1 MPSISYHI
9 YPPSCIC
16 AHQLCLPPATWETDR
31 DLNQG
36 QSFHLGSGS
45 HPLSPITREI
55 LPFPSYIT
63 ILFHSLLSFPSM
75 NKNIAIKNL
84 KSLLVTLCWFL
95 LILDSQYWSAL
106 GPHSLSSFLFYPT
119 HTLGNFIQPPAS
131 YSSPYIDNAEMYFCS
146 PDFSVERHTHIY
158 NCLSTAWHG
167 YLKATSIF
175 FFKLFWDNYRL
186 IRPCKILQRGPMY
199 PSPNGDILQK
209 VISILICQKTNS
221 WSYP

>member
-45 HPLSPITREI
+45 HPLSPITTEI

-106 GPHSLSSFLFYPT
+106 GPHSLSSFLFYLLTPLGILSR
-119 HTLGNFIQPPAS
+119 HLALIPLYTLTMLKCISAAQTS
-131 YSSPYIDNAEMYFCS
+131 LLNA
-146 PDFSVERHTHIY
+146 
-158 NCLSTAWHG
+158 
-167 YLKATSIF
+167 
-175 FFKLFWDNYRL
+175 
-186 IRPCKILQRGPMY
+186 
-199 PSPNGDILQK
+199 
-209 VISILICQKTNS
+209 ILIHTTAYQQLDMDI
-221 WSYP
+221 